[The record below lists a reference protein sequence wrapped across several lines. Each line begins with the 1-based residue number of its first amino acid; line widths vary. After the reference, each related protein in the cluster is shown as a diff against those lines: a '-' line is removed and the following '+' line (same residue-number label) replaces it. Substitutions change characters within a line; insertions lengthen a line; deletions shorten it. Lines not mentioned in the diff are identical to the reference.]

1 MWQVNRLWID
11 SVSSWMTLIC
21 KSGPERLR
29 IQKLNL
35 VVCALIALWPVDC
48 I

>member
-1 MWQVNRLWID
+1 MWQVNRLRID
-11 SVSSWMTLIC
+11 SVSLRMTLIC

-29 IQKLNL
+29 AQKLNL
-35 VVCALIALWPVDC
+35 VVCALIALWPVDH